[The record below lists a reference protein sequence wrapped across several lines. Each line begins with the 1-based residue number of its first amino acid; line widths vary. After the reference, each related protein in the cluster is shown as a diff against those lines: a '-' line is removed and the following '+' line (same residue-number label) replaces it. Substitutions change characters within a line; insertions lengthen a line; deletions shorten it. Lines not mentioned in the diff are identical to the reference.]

1 MAVSGPPTRTPERGS
16 ALRDPI
22 RDAINTPPHP
32 AGQVGARVADA
43 VRRSGKD
50 ARHTNPHT
58 PLHPPD
64 HTCFFTPYTPYT
76 TLTGGEA
83 RHPRDAARHG
93 LGRRRR
99 QEARRRLGR
108 LQVARLIGG
117 GCVAAGGSPAPAAFA
132 TASHFSFWG
141 SAAAVLIQLNL
152 RPVCVARVCF
162 VSPSRIVFH
171 RPASGL
177 IQAYFNCPFRR
188 YPAARVPRL
197 PLESGVGRTSGSRTG
212 DRVSGCALGGVW
224 ERLGRVW
231 GDSLSIYLSLGG

>member
-141 SAAAVLIQLNL
+141 SAAAVLIQLKSA
-152 RPVCVARVCF
+152 ARVCRACVF
-162 VSPSRIVFH
+162 RVSISHRFPSAGLG
-171 RPASGL
+171 PDSGL
-177 IQAYFNCPFRR
+177 IVHYAAIP
-188 YPAARVPRL
+188 YPAGASSPPRIRWGG
-197 PLESGVGRTSGSRTG
+197 PQGRALATALAGAG
-212 DRVSGCALGGVW
+212 WAVSGIGWTVSGGVID
-224 ERLGRVW
+224 RK
-231 GDSLSIYLSLGG
+231 I